1 MLLLTQAAGPT
12 VGAAGHQSKAAAQR
26 VQQVLALLESHPK
39 SLLLPQH
46 PWKQGRMIL
55 MLMLGIYSM
64 LQQLL
69 AKKFTT

>member
-1 MLLLTQAAGPT
+1 MLLLTRAAGPT
-12 VGAAGHQSKAAAQR
+12 VGAAGHQSKAAQR